1 METKVKVFLGEKSE
15 TLNNV
20 LLFINVEHVNS
31 ISIGSVI
38 LKDGSLFMTVS
49 YNGVSDTKTYSL
61 KEVIVGNVSDT
72 QELIVS
78 EIENATIEEN
88 VVCHEMIVDTDGGIS
103 IIYLIEK

>member
-1 METKVKVFLGEKSE
+1 METKVKVFLGEKKE

-20 LLFINVEHVNS
+20 LSFINVEHVNP

-38 LKDGSLFMTVS
+38 LKDESLFMTVS
-49 YNGVSDTKTYSL
+49 YNGVPDSKTYSL
-61 KEVIVGNVSDT
+61 KEVEVGNVSDT

-88 VVCHEMIVDTDGGIS
+88 VVCHEMIVDGNGVIS
-103 IIYLIEK
+103 IIYLIED